1 MCKDKFDNKKDF
13 EEHNSKVH
21 NGIKPFICTTCGAG
35 FSRNGNL
42 KCHME
47 AVHEKKR
54 NFSCKISGCEKQ
66 FYGKKEF
73 QRHVSQVHEKGTQQ
87 RSSAPKPE
95 VTFDFA

>member
-54 NFSCKISGCEKQ
+54 NFSCKILGCEKQ

-73 QRHVSQVHEKGTQQ
+73 LRHYSTSTQEEF
-87 RSSAPKPE
+87 PYFYE
-95 VTFDFA
+95 YLYHFILIML